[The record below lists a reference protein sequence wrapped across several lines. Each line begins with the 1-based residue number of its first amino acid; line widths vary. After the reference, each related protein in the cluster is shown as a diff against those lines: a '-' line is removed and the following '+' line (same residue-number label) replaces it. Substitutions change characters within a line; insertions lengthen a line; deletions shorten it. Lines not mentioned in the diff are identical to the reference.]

1 MIIYF
6 LVFVIALIYYYVA
19 GEKYSSSARW
29 FVLFML
35 GLAVF
40 VGLGDMI
47 GGYDRYIYGDMFDTI
62 ADETRSKRNYANIYY
77 LINGKEYGYFLWE
90 IFVSLFT
97 ANRYIYIFVTTIC
110 VYLLYIRA
118 FRMYIEDYPLATI
131 LFLGLFYYFTMT
143 YLRQVIAVGIAWQAI
158 KYVWTRNP
166 ICFFGLVFIA
176 STFHNSAWVFLPL
189 YFVPIK
195 KFSKKTILVA
205 LGMALLVGLTS
216 IPEYLLSN
224 TGDALQMGTR
234 TQAYVMD
241 EMGGFRKEYF
251 LEVVFFIAIFYM
263 NYPLISKDKKSLVMF
278 NMSLVFCAIL
288 LIFIRFG
295 QGGRFG
301 WYYMFGLIYTLSY
314 LCNHRD
320 AFKWMKPCTLVLSLV
335 LFVRVTFAW
344 AILLYPYK
352 TFLTNGY
359 PSSMHIYEQY
369 EYDAF
374 YTENKLYRP
383 VIDIVF

>member
-6 LVFVIALIYYYVA
+6 LVFAIALIYHYVA
-19 GEKYSSSARW
+19 GEKYRSSARW

-40 VGLGDMI
+40 IGLGDMI

-62 ADETRSKRNYANIYY
+62 ADETRGKQNYANIYY

-118 FRMYIEDYPLATI
+118 FRMYIDDYPLATI

-166 ICFFGLVFIA
+166 ICFFGLVFVA
-176 STFHNSAWVFLPL
+176 SAFHNSAWVFLPL

-195 KFSKKTILVA
+195 KFSKKAILVA
-205 LGMALLVGLTS
+205 MGLALLVGLTS
-216 IPEYLLSN
+216 LPEYLLSN
-224 TGDALQMGTR
+224 TGDALRMGMR
-234 TQAYVMD
+234 TQSYVTE
-241 EMGGFRKEYF
+241 EMGHFRVGYL
-251 LEVVFFIAIFYM
+251 LEVIFLLVVFYL
-263 NYPLISKDKKSLVMF
+263 NYQLILRDKRSVVMF
-278 NMSLVFCAIL
+278 NMSLIFCAIL
-288 LIFIRFG
+288 LIFIRFE

-301 WYYMFGLIYTLSY
+301 WYYLFGLIYTLTYCSD
-314 LCNHRD
+314 HK
-320 AFKWMKPCTLVLSLV
+320 AAMKWMKPGTLLLSLV
-335 LFVRVTFAW
+335 LFVRITFAW
-344 AILLYPYK
+344 ATLLYPYK
-352 TFLTNGY
+352 TFLRNGY
-359 PSSMHIYEQY
+359 PPAMFIYERY
-369 EYDAF
+369 EYDTF
-374 YTENKLYRP
+374 YTEDKLYRP
-383 VIDIVF
+383 VLDIVF